1 MFAQP
6 VKGTVGVCV
15 PYSELVPF
23 LDKAGMFI
31 GVRSGLCDIIA
42 TSTCKKVV
50 IHTYRN
56 GFWPDGRSISYT
68 GLQNIE
74 LCNDVVEMEYK
85 ETEKDSLL
93 QSVIDA
99 AVQN

>member
-1 MFAQP
+1 M
-6 VKGTVGVCV
+6 
-15 PYSELVPF
+15 
-23 LDKAGMFI
+23 
-31 GVRSGLCDIIA
+31 
-42 TSTCKKVV
+42 V

-74 LCNDVVEMEYK
+74 LCNDVAEMEYK